1 MLSILFFHVVMKK
14 LILMLMLPLFLLLL
28 LSPLLLLSLPW
39 PRLFSMLQWFPLPLL
54 FSLPLLSPLVHFL
67 LLVVGEEVTE
77 LLDLLPVDMD
87 MELLLEVVTVVLQWL
102 SRVMKTLIFQLFVLS
117 LDPVHLESTLNAHFS
132 EEQ

>member
-1 MLSILFFHVVMKK
+1 
-14 LILMLMLPLFLLLL
+14 MLMLPLFLLLL

-102 SRVMKTLIFQLFVLS
+102 SRVMKTLIFQIFFLS
-117 LDPVHLESTLNAHFS
+117 LDPPVHLESTLNAHFS